1 MNNNNNPEFD
11 LYLEDKFENR
21 TAEDDGGTYKGILM
35 ACFCLSVASYYSQFR
50 YHKFLFQDGMLEG
63 GDNRKKELVIKTIKD
78 LCTKYDLQYIVKTS
92 NYVEAQFGTIL
103 EFKNIYCGVLQTGKV
118 WVKADSVAI
127 VIHQQ
132 RNA

>member
-1 MNNNNNPEFD
+1 MELFGIKTNSE
-11 LYLEDKFENR
+11 
-21 TAEDDGGTYKGILM
+21 ILM
-35 ACFCLSVASYYSQFR
+35 HNTVKIQKTSEKTENTYNVEAVPTLQLISIGKAI
-50 YHKFLFQDGMLEG
+50 QDGESWKYSVV
-63 GDNRKKELVIKTIKD
+63 DK
-78 LCTKYDLQYIVKTS
+78 KYDLQYIVKTS